1 MKKTLIITLSI
12 ILPLILIGGGVGIYF
27 GFLSPNA
34 QAKNTADAV
43 MQAASSQ
50 QKEAFTAH
58 GKPNGSDSFY
68 TLAGQRNY
76 RFESLAA
83 DGTTFYALYVFTDT
97 GTPSK
102 ARIGVENGTVTSLKT
117 GDKLASTPKGDQ
129 KELTQVDN
137 NNKHCLAKSD
147 LIYLDSTSLY
157 AKTFRGA
164 TMIFGDDTSTTYA
177 GDENG
182 KKLLD
187 RMSNFYEKTKSK
199 DYSFLIR
206 GYLAAK
212 KETLEERKQV
222 VQNRTTKLQQE
233 LIMRNVPEDRI
244 NIGDP
249 VAYPID
255 RPTDSQDER
264 YVIIDIVNNCIK

>member
-1 MKKTLIITLSI
+1 MKKTLTLTLSI
-12 ILPLILIGGGVGIYF
+12 VLPLLLIGGGVSLYF
-27 GFLSPNA
+27 GFFAPNA
-34 QAKNTADAV
+34 QAKNTADTV
-43 MQAASSQ
+43 MQAAAAQ
-50 QKEAFTAH
+50 QKDTFNAYGTPAD
-58 GKPNGSDSFY
+58 SDSFY
-68 TLAGQRNY
+68 DIASQRNY

-83 DGTTFYALYVFTDT
+83 DGATFYILYAFTDSS
-97 GTPSK
+97 TPTK
-102 ARIGVENGTVTSLKT
+102 ARIGVENGRVTSMKT
-117 GDKLASTPKGDQ
+117 GSKIGATPKEDQ
-129 KELTQVDN
+129 QEAVQANDN
-137 NNKHCLAKSD
+137 TTHCLTRSD
-147 LIYLDSTSLY
+147 LAYLDSTSLY

-212 KETLEERKQV
+212 KETLEARKQV
-222 VQNRTTKLQQE
+222 IQNRTTKLQQE
-233 LIMRNVPEDRI
+233 LVTRNVPEDRI
-244 NIGDP
+244 DIGEP

-255 RPTDSQDER
+255 RPTNSQDER